1 MKVGNKTRYI
11 FEKKTV
17 NYPRPKLQEFS
28 NQKILVM
35 KAAKIELMKTN
46 LICCLLKSVR
56 NSLTLH
62 EDFFFSCD

>member
-1 MKVGNKTRYI
+1 MKAGNTTRYI
-11 FEKKTV
+11 FFRTV

-46 LICCLLKSVR
+46 
-56 NSLTLH
+56 
-62 EDFFFSCD
+62 F